1 MSAGFL
7 LLTLSLVIHS
17 PSIYAISTI
26 IIIYTNTPKI
36 KHTSTMTPEIIRNLP
51 FKEYQARDGINNSSL
66 KDIDP
71 EQRNEGSPYKYHHNH
86 VRKLKDQTFS
96 DSDALRFGRAFHSY
110 ILTRDEFDQE
120 YAIENEALYAAVL
133 AEAQKEQVAQKR
145 KPSEKFSKNL
155 TAWKRYKQTSL
166 EAGVELLAGD
176 HFETIKAM
184 AQRITDP
191 GAAVDE
197 RTAKIFTGRAEGD
210 ELDNEVSLFAPLDDG
225 RGNLLDCKARLDA
238 YDPTANMIYALK
250 SLGEWNPGRSICQWG
265 WHGQAAFYV
274 DMAKAS
280 GLADDRPGWGWIFS
294 HKAPPHEALLEII
307 PPVYLHLG
315 RIKYRKCLQK
325 IHDCLESGDWPGPDE
340 VTYSYSMQS
349 QADAIC

>member
-1 MSAGFL
+1 M

-17 PSIYAISTI
+17 PTIYAISTI
-26 IIIYTNTPKI
+26 IIIYTNTLKI
-36 KHTSTMTPEIIRNLP
+36 QHTSTMTPEIIRDLP

-66 KDIDP
+66 SDIDP
-71 EQRNEGSPYKYHHNH
+71 DRRDQGSPAKYHHNH
-86 VRKLKDQTFS
+86 VLELKDKTFA
-96 DSDALRFGRAFHSY
+96 DSDALKFGRAFHSY

-120 YAIENEALYAAVL
+120 YAIENEALYASVL

-184 AQRITDP
+184 AHRITDP
-191 GAAVDE
+191 DAAFDK
-197 RTAKIFTGRAEGD
+197 RTAKIFTGRADGD

-238 YDPTANMIYALK
+238 YDPTANMIYDLK
-250 SLGEWNPGRSICQWG
+250 SIAEWNPGRSIEQWG
-265 WHGQAAFYV
+265 WWTQAAFYT
-274 DMAKAS
+274 DIAKAA
-280 GLADDRPGWGWIFS
+280 GLTDERPGFGWIFC
-294 HKAPPHEALLEII
+294 KKTPPHETLLHIAEPEALK
-307 PPVYLHLG
+307 VG
-315 RIKYRKCLQK
+315 RIKYQTCLQA
-325 IHDCLESGDWPGPDE
+325 IHDCRESGQWPGPQM
-340 VTYSYSMQS
+340 VLYPYGLQS
-349 QADAIC
+349 LIDAC